1 MGLVFTRW
9 QSEFAMDALSQLFSS
24 LNIRTKVFHN
34 AVQCGRWRVS
44 EPAFEQVLFHCISH
58 GQARIEAVE
67 HGLRYRLHAGDC
79 VFVRPGVRHALQ
91 ADVDDADDF
100 DPTQHLRSDGCI
112 NAADDVG
119 MMCGQLAYDGA
130 LAAPFLAGW
139 TPLLV
144 LRGSEAPLAAR
155 LQPLMQLLL
164 AESGEAERGS
174 ELVLNRLG
182 DVLMMHVFRHLQQA
196 TQTDDNTLQAFVDKR
211 LRGALTALYLE
222 PEREWQ
228 LDDLAQ
234 CAHMSR
240 SAFAEQFRAQVGQS
254 PLEYL
259 RTVRMQR
266 AWRYLR
272 ESQETIQQIALQC
285 GYQSESSFSKA
296 FQKIFGC
303 RPGQLRTQSGRQDS
317 STGTMNMPASLS
329 AN

>member
-1 MGLVFTRW
+1 
-9 QSEFAMDALSQLFSS
+9 MDALSQLFTS

-34 AVQCGRWRVS
+34 AVQCGRWRLD
-44 EPAFEQVLFHCISH
+44 EPAFEQVLFHCITH
-58 GQARIEAVE
+58 GQGRIEAPE
-67 HGLRYRLHAGDC
+67 HSLRHQLRAGDC

-91 ADVDDADDF
+91 ADVDDTDNF

-112 NAADDVG
+112 RAPDDVG
-119 MMCGQLAYDGA
+119 MMCGQLAYDGV

-144 LRGSEAPLAAR
+144 LRGSRQPLAVH

-164 AESGEAERGS
+164 AESAQPTRGS

-182 DVLMMHVFRHLQQA
+182 DILMMQVFRHLQQA

-234 CAHMSR
+234 RAHMSR
-240 SAFAEQFRAQVGQS
+240 SAFAEQFRSQVGQS
-254 PLEYL
+254 PLEYV
-259 RTVRMQR
+259 RMVRMQR

-272 ESQETIQQIALQC
+272 ESQETIQHIALQC

-303 RPGQLRTQSGRQDS
+303 RPGQLRTQFGRQDS
-317 STGTMNMPASLS
+317 RTGATDIREGLPAP
-329 AN
+329 

>member
-1 MGLVFTRW
+1 
-9 QSEFAMDALSQLFSS
+9 MDALSQLFTS
-24 LNIRTKVFHN
+24 LNLHTKVFHN
-34 AVQCGRWRVS
+34 AVQCGRWRLK

-58 GQARIEAVE
+58 GRGRIEAPD
-67 HGLRYRLHAGDC
+67 HGLQLLLRAGDC
-79 VFVRPGVRHALQ
+79 VFVRPGVRHSLQ
-91 ADVDDADDF
+91 ADLAQLEDF
-100 DPTQHLRSDGCI
+100 DPALHLRENGRIHSP
-112 NAADDVG
+112 DDVG
-119 MMCGQLAYDGA
+119 IMCGQLAYDGT

-144 LRGSEAPLAAR
+144 LRGSEQPLAHR

-164 AESGEAERGS
+164 AESAEPSRGS

-182 DVLMMHVFRHLQQA
+182 DVLMMQVFRHLQQA
-196 TQTDDNTLQAFVDKR
+196 TNTADNTLCAFVDKR

-222 PEREWQ
+222 PERDWQ

-240 SAFAEQFRAQVGQS
+240 SAFAEQFRTQVGQP

-272 ESQETIQQIALQC
+272 ESQDTIATIAAQC

-296 FQKIFGC
+296 FQKLFGY
-303 RPGQLRTQSGRQDS
+303 RPGHLRTQSGREDRSIGDANIPQ
-317 STGTMNMPASLS
+317 GLPA
-329 AN
+329 A